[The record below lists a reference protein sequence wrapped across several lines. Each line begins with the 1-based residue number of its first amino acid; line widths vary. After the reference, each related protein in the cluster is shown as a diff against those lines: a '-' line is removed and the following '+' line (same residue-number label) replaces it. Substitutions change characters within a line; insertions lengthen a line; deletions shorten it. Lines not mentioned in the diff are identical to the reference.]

1 MRKVYL
7 LLWILLFSKL
17 GHAQF
22 NDQFTDGGI
31 TNNPSWTGN
40 LTSFQVNPAKEL
52 QLNASLSGGIAY
64 LVTGST
70 LTRSVEWNMYTRL
83 QFNPS
88 DNDYVKFYLFSTSN
102 DLTAS
107 NQGYFLKIGRNGA
120 SDGLEFYRQD
130 GTNEVLL
137 KNMLVAQ
144 LAAQPEL
151 SIKVI
156 KNNLGKWVFYWKN
169 AGAPTF
175 TAIDSL
181 TETTYTATNYFGLY
195 CQYTGANATNFYFDD
210 ISAIQL
216 PDVISDITPPVITAV
231 NAVNATHVDVV
242 FSEPVSNPTAS
253 TIANYLLSPSVV
265 VISATPDVTNPNTVH
280 LVLAAPLTSN
290 TAYTLTVNNVQDTA
304 SNSITQHDF
313 NFTSAYYAQAGDI
326 LINEIMAKPNPTH
339 GLPDKQ
345 YIEIK
350 NTTGFPISLAN
361 WEINGAQIVSGT
373 IAPNTL
379 AIICNQTDIAYFNGF
394 GTVIPVNGLATIT
407 NNATLISD
415 LAIIIDSLTFDN
427 SWYRSTAKQNG
438 GWSLELFNQG
448 YETGCVRKSFWEA
461 AANVNGGTPGTQ
473 NHAYSTQNIAAHVQQ
488 ITATQIDVLFDGEVN
503 ATEVTSLTN
512 YLLDN
517 GINVTAVNL
526 LQNNP
531 TQVSLTTSPALTIN
545 LLYKLTIKDMSG
557 CAGIFHPQETLDIAI
572 TRKPM
577 SGELLLNEI
586 LHYPKSGGSDFVEI
600 YNPTNNIFS
609 IKDINIIKEDPI
621 SGFQLSTD
629 LSASSQYILPYGY
642 LVITQDKNAILHDYP
657 NAVTDNIQI
666 GNLPD
671 FGIKEDIVVLK
682 NTDNTVLDRLH
693 YTDKWHFSLLKTYQG
708 VSLERTNDLA
718 NNEEKTNWK
727 SAAESAGFATPGYL
741 NSTFTDISLDNN
753 IHTKPEV
760 FSPDQDGFDDEFVI
774 EYNFEQ
780 AGNVATIAFYDI
792 NGTPVRTLINSQS
805 LPKEGYFIWDGTTNN
820 GEKAKVGIYLMVF
833 EIKDMNG
840 NTKRT
845 KKKCVVATHF

>member
-7 LLWILLFSKL
+7 LLWILLYFKL

-40 LTSFQVNPAKEL
+40 VTSFQVNPAKEL
-52 QLNASLSGGIAY
+52 QLNGSLSGGTAY

-195 CQYTGANATNFYFDD
+195 CQYTGVNATNFYFDD

-216 PDVISDITPPVITAV
+216 PDVISDIVPPVITAV

-242 FSEPVSNPTAS
+242 FSEPVSNPTAG
-253 TIANYLLSPSVV
+253 TVANYLLSPS
-265 VISATPDVTNPNTVH
+265 ITITSSTQDVANPNTVH
-280 LVLAAPLTSN
+280 LVLATPLASN

-304 SNSITQHDF
+304 SNSIIIHDF
-313 NFTSAYYAQAGDI
+313 NFTSAYYAQAGDV
-326 LINEIMAKPNPTH
+326 LINEIMARPNPTH

-350 NTTGFPISLAN
+350 NTTAFPINLSG
-361 WEINGAQIVSGT
+361 WTVNGALINTGT
-373 IAPNTL
+373 ITPNSL
-379 AIICNQTDIAYFNGF
+379 VILCNQADIAYFNGF
-394 GTVIPVNGLATIT
+394 GTVIPANGLTTIT
-407 NNATLISD
+407 NNATLVSD
-415 LAIIIDSLTFDN
+415 LAIVIDSLTFDN
-427 SWYRSTAKQNG
+427 SWYRSSAKQNG

-448 YETGCVRKSFWEA
+448 YEAGCTRKSFWEA
-461 AANVNGGTPGTQ
+461 AANVNGGTPGTL
-473 NHAYSTQNIAAHVQQ
+473 NHAYTTQTINAHVQQ
-488 ITATQIDVLFDGEVN
+488 ISSTQIGVQFGGELN
-503 ATEVTSLTN
+503 QSDLTTASN

-517 GINVTAVNL
+517 GIAIST
-526 LQNNP
+526 
-531 TQVSLTTSPALTIN
+531 VSLVQSNPSIVTITITPALTTN
-545 LLYKLTIKDMSG
+545 VLYKLTIKDMNG

-572 TRKPM
+572 TRKPV

-609 IKDINIIKEDPI
+609 VKDINIIKEDPI

-629 LSASSQYILPYGY
+629 LSASSQYIQPYGY
-642 LVITQDKNAILHDYP
+642 VVITQDKNAILHDYP
-657 NAVTDNIQI
+657 NAVVDNIII

-682 NTDNTVLDRLH
+682 NTDNTALDRLH

-753 IHTKPEV
+753 IHIKPEV

-780 AGNVATIAFYDI
+780 AGSVATIAFYDI